1 MDKYLTQLGLTG
13 PLFYAALYVLVI
25 VEVIKVGKVLWD
37 FIAPK
42 VLGVQ
47 TVVSKEKKYRKQIED
62 NNIKLN
68 EYLDTQNEINKG
80 TTESLNSI
88 ISKLEVLSDDVI
100 DLKIEEM
107 RQKILDF
114 ASAVNGGRV
123 YTREQY
129 NFIRKLYDTYENF
142 IVRTGKT
149 NDEVE
154 ISMEIINSCY
164 TYCVKHHCF
173 VEDRMNDA
181 RVQSMFRKLNDED
194 EIDDDEDDI
203 TPIAKPK
210 ASKPKSTSKKSTT
223 KKRAAADPVI
233 IKTAE
238 ANE

>member
-13 PLFYAALYVLVI
+13 PVITVALYILVI
-25 VEVIKVGKVLWD
+25 TEIIKVGKVLWD

-68 EYLDTQNEINKG
+68 EYLDTQNDINKG
-80 TTESLNSI
+80 TTEALNSI

-114 ASAVNGGRV
+114 ASALNDGRI

-129 NFIRKLYDTYENF
+129 NFVRKLYDSYEKF

-173 VEDRMNDA
+173 VEDRMNDT
-181 RVQSMFRKLNDED
+181 RVQMMFQKLNDED
-194 EIDDDEDDI
+194 DLDANPSGPSRSGSRKNSRKQSKSSKGNQQSAVNDEED
-203 TPIAKPK
+203 
-210 ASKPKSTSKKSTT
+210 
-223 KKRAAADPVI
+223 
-233 IKTAE
+233 
-238 ANE
+238 

>member
-1 MDKYLTQLGLTG
+1 MDKYLSQLGVSG
-13 PLFYAALYVLVI
+13 PLIYIVLYILVI
-25 VEVIKVGKVLWD
+25 TELIKVGKVLWD

-42 VLGVQ
+42 ILGVQ

-68 EYLDTQNEINKG
+68 EYLDMQNDINKQ
-80 TTESLNSI
+80 TTEALNSI
-88 ISKLEVLSDDVI
+88 INKLEVLSDDVI

-114 ASAVNGGRV
+114 ASALNDGRI

-129 NFIRKLYDTYENF
+129 NFVRKLYDTYEKF

-181 RVQSMFRKLNDED
+181 RVQTMFRKLNDED
-194 EIDDDEDDI
+194 DLDEH
-203 TPIAKPK
+203 PLP
-210 ASKPKSTSKKSTT
+210 SKSSSKKRN
-223 KKRAAADPVI
+223 KRQSQVPPV
-233 IKTAE
+233 ASQ
-238 ANE
+238 NEDLE